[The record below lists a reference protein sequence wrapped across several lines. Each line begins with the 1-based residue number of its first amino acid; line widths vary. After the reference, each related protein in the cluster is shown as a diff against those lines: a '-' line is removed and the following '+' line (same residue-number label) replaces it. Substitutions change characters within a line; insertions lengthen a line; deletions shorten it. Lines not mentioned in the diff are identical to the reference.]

1 MGTTALT
8 DLRDYL
14 IFFGTNLTF
23 IVTHLYGWLLK
34 WYYKPKAY
42 SEDFHALF
50 PAQRAVGTFYLLQIL
65 ELPYLLQVGDADA
78 LFYVN
83 AFALLVFALQM
94 LVMCELYFF
103 PRCRRSPRDYW
114 LFALPAAVVLLPLF
128 LKATGLF
135 PLLLPAPEGEGLGVG
150 SPGGWHLWA
159 TIAVG
164 VVFAWYFWR
173 NIRMAL
179 RIGREVRRVNEATY
193 ADTDDF
199 PVRFA
204 QYIQWVPTIL
214 LLLLVA
220 NFVID
225 SPVAKAVRDVLFT
238 VASIVFCIYTLNPRR
253 KLYAPA
259 LSKGSEELAT
269 ADDIPIQPADEP
281 IDGDFRLS
289 DDRYDDLRRR
299 LESLLADDRIY
310 TEPHITADM
319 LMQRLGTNANYL
331 TEVIQRSGYT
341 SFYDM
346 VNQHRVRYAIALIR
360 QHPDRRM
367 RDVAAECGFANPTS
381 MNRAFALQGKPA
393 PSTFRQ

>member
-1 MGTTALT
+1 MPQTL
-8 DLRDYL
+8 YL
-14 IFFGTNLTF
+14 LFFAANLVF
-23 IVTHLYGWLLK
+23 IATHLYGWLLK

-50 PAQRAVGTFYLLQIL
+50 PATRAVGTIYLLQLL
-65 ELPYLLQVGDADA
+65 ELPYLMQTGQAATSAMGGLFADA
-78 LFYVN
+78 LFYAN
-83 AFALLVFALQM
+83 AFALLVFAVQM

-103 PRCRRSPRDYW
+103 PRRRRPARDYW
-114 LFALPAAVVLLPLF
+114 LSALPAGVVLLPL
-128 LKATGLF
+128 LLQAVGLVV
-135 PLLLPAPEGEGLGVG
+135 LPQ
-150 SPGGWHLWA
+150 GWHLWA

-164 VVFAWYFWR
+164 AVAAWYFWR
-173 NIRMAL
+173 NVGMAL
-179 RIGREVRRVNEATY
+179 SIGREVRRVNEATY

-204 QYIQWVPTIL
+204 QYIQWMPTIVLVL
-214 LLLLVA
+214 LTF
-220 NFVID
+220 NFALD

-238 VASIVFCIYTLNPRR
+238 VASIVFCIYTLNPHR

-259 LSKGSEELAT
+259 HSRDDSEQALAE
-269 ADDIPIQPADEP
+269 ICVPQPADEP
-281 IDGDFRLS
+281 TDDGDFRLS

-299 LESLLADDRIY
+299 LESLLTDDRIY
-310 TEPHITADM
+310 TEQHITADM

-346 VNQHRVRYAIALIR
+346 VNQHRVRHAIALIR

-367 RDVAAECGFANPTS
+367 RDVATECGFSTTGS
-381 MNRAFALQGKPA
+381 MYRAFSAQGKPA
-393 PSTFRQ
+393 PSTFRNAE